1 MKRVITCLCI
11 VILAAVA
18 IPAFAQDAAS
28 GRNLD
33 TSGSIRQPSELYPVR
48 LDVVRVFSHAQ
59 GYRVIYRKG
68 QAALSELYVPI
79 GWFVA
84 GGQAQLIRVT
94 GPHIPYAMV
103 YYRADGSFSH
113 LKLYVHP
120 NVRDQSW
127 GEIRG
132 DPGDAFKV
140 DTIKL
145 DQ

>member
-11 VILAAVA
+11 VIVA
-18 IPAFAQDAAS
+18 STAMPTFAQDTPS

-33 TSGSIRQPSELYPVR
+33 TSVAILQPSELYPVR

-68 QAALSELYVPI
+68 QAALSALYVPI
-79 GWFVA
+79 EWFVA
-84 GGQAQLIRVT
+84 GGKAQLIRAT

-103 YYRADGSFSH
+103 YYRIDGSFSH
-113 LKLYVHP
+113 VKLFVHP

-145 DQ
+145 DL

>member
-11 VILAAVA
+11 FILASAA
-18 IPAFAQDAAS
+18 MPASAQDAAS
-28 GRNLD
+28 GRSLD
-33 TSGSIRQPSELYPVR
+33 TSGSIRQASELYPVR

-79 GWFVA
+79 DWFVA
-84 GGQAQLIRVT
+84 GGKAQLIRAT

-103 YYRADGSFSH
+103 YYRTDGSFSH
-113 LKLYVHP
+113 VKLYVHP

-145 DQ
+145 DL